1 MCKDHFRYYVY
12 VGRLS
17 FLLTND
23 ARAEM
28 IFLSMKDVASVEYTF
43 CRCIIRGQ
51 KSRFYPWRLVHWQ
64 KELFV
69 DVHCMAKMDFCPLL
83 FIYLLFF
90 IFVGRNSNT
99 TPNVLVEAPSMN
111 LWSRFLLMHK
121 NIDRAFAN
129 VILKI
134 CCYSFCIGRDKNS
147 CSDIKSFCT
156 IIFNFCSNLFHKIYT
171 MFH

>member
-1 MCKDHFRYYVY
+1 MGKNLDSIHEGWCIGKK
-12 VGRLS
+12 S
-17 FLLTND
+17 
-23 ARAEM
+23 
-28 IFLSMKDVASVEYTF
+28 FLSMYIA
-43 CRCIIRGQ
+43 
-51 KSRFYPWRLVHWQ
+51 WQ
-64 KELFV
+64 KWIFA
-69 DVHCMAKMDFCPLL
+69 HS
-83 FIYLLFF
+83 YLLFF